1 MFQYVSSCSWT
12 FEETV
17 RTGDTIA
24 NTWLIGHRQTH
35 HLLCSTVHLF
45 YSCKR
50 EKIGAINFKEIFSK
64 RYTHHN
70 DETQAWTCSARF
82 KKKTRVS
89 QAQNERRV
97 AHPSMVLLAHYIH
110 NAQSSMM
117 EPDSESGK
125 YIIRLHCVEYERKP
139 WQLQGQQSWKL
150 LLWRKEICTPS
161 DVWIM
166 THYLRKYLDSLHNSV
181 PFDSISK

>member
-1 MFQYVSSCSWT
+1 MKVILQGRVLITNQQKHWFFSLNFDLCLRKLLLVKVFQYVSSCSWT

-17 RTGDTIA
+17 RTGDIIA

-97 AHPSMVLLAHYIH
+97 AHPSMVLLAHYH
-110 NAQSSMM
+110 HKAQSSMF

-125 YIIRLHCVEYERKP
+125 YIIQLHHVEFGRN
-139 WQLQGQQSWKL
+139 
-150 LLWRKEICTPS
+150 PS
-161 DVWIM
+161 NCKV
-166 THYLRKYLDSLHNSV
+166 
-181 PFDSISK
+181 SKV

>member
-1 MFQYVSSCSWT
+1 MKVILQGRVLITNQQKHWFFSLNFDLCLRKLLLVKVFQYVSSCSWT

-17 RTGDTIA
+17 RTGDIIA

-82 KKKTRVS
+82 IKKDASFTSTKWEESCTPFYGATSALSS
-89 QAQNERRV
+89 QG
-97 AHPSMVLLAHYIH
+97 SVLNVWTWFREWKIH
-110 NAQSSMM
+110 NTITSCWIW
-117 EPDSESGK
+117 K
-125 YIIRLHCVEYERKP
+125 KP
-139 WQLQGQQSWKL
+139 
-150 LLWRKEICTPS
+150 
-161 DVWIM
+161 
-166 THYLRKYLDSLHNSV
+166 
-181 PFDSISK
+181 